1 MGAKPGPRR
10 KVVAPFEVDD
20 EWVSSL
26 PFERAP
32 RGITHLPLECV
43 VYVPS
48 TQGDDTIDAEEF
60 TRRRNE
66 TAAMLVRLFGGCR
79 ETLGTGRYRDRDG
92 DIVAEEV
99 AVLTGFGD
107 ADDYERKRRELLEW
121 LLDKRDEWGQEALGF
136 EFEGDLW
143 YL

>member
-1 MGAKPGPRR
+1 MGAQQQGRR

-32 RGITHLPLECV
+32 KGITHLPLECV

-48 TQGDDTIDAEEF
+48 TQGDDTVDAEEF

-66 TAAMLVRLFGGCR
+66 AATMLVTLFGGCR
-79 ETLGTGRYRDRDG
+79 ETMGMGRYRSRDG
-92 DIVAEEV
+92 EIVAEEV

-107 ADDYERKRRELLEW
+107 SEDYERKRRELLEW

>member
-1 MGAKPGPRR
+1 MTRGAGSRR
-10 KVVAPFEVDD
+10 IVRPFEVDA
-20 EWVSSL
+20 EWVSAL

-32 RGITHLPLECV
+32 RGIVHLPLECV

-48 TQGDDTIDAEEF
+48 TQGDDLIDEQEF
-60 TRRRNE
+60 QRRRTE
-66 TAAMLVRLFGGCR
+66 TAAMLVDLFGGCR
-79 ETLGTGRYRDRDG
+79 ETLGTGQYRSREG
-92 DIVAEEV
+92 EIVAEQV

-107 ADDYERKRRELLEW
+107 ADDYEDKRRQLLEW

>member
-1 MGAKPGPRR
+1 MARGEGSRR
-10 KVVAPFEVDD
+10 VVRPFEVDE
-20 EWVSSL
+20 EWVSAL

-32 RGITHLPLECV
+32 KGIVHLPLECV

-48 TQGDDTIDAEEF
+48 TQGDDPIGEEEF
-60 TRRRNE
+60 AGRRSE
-66 TAAMLVRLFGGCR
+66 TAAMLVGLFGGCR
-79 ETLGTGRYRDRDG
+79 ETIGTGQYRSRDG
-92 DIVAEEV
+92 EIVAERV

-121 LLDKRDEWGQEALGF
+121 LLDKRDEWGQEAMGF